1 MKSATEAEIEIPDGA
16 ENEITLMFSSDY
28 GIPVTATMEFYILKD
43 ELNAVYETK
52 EVELTGKIT
61 DGKAI

>member
-1 MKSATEAEIEIPDGA
+1 
-16 ENEITLMFSSDY
+16 MFSSDY